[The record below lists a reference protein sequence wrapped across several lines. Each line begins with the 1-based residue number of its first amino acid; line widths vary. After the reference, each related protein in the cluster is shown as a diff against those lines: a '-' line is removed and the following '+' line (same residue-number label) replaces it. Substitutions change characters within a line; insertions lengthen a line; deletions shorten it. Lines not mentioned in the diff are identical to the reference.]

1 MKSPEFKLLAVVQT
15 ITLILVL
22 ILVIDRYVAP
32 PAAKSIGA
40 EIATTPVPAQQHTV
54 SLKVDSTKNH
64 VFGRM
69 RSPHTLMIFSSYN
82 CVYCRQFYTSVLDS
96 LLNGPVKEGKLKL
109 VCKDFVSPKDGLG
122 MLMAKTAEVARQ
134 NGRFEP
140 MHRLLT
146 TGNAPI
152 DSAAVIALALEAGMT
167 QQQLDKG
174 LNSEAT
180 ISKIE
185 NDYQAGRAVG
195 VTGTPSFVVDGTLHT
210 GYMYYSMIAEKI

>member
-40 EIATTPVPAQQHTV
+40 AIATAPVPAQQQTV
-54 SLKVDSTKNH
+54 SLKVDSTQNH

-69 RSPHTLMIFSSYN
+69 KSPHTLMIFSSYN
-82 CVYCRQFYTSVLDS
+82 CVYCRQFYTTVLDS

-109 VCKDFVSPKDGLG
+109 VCKDFVSPKDKLG
-122 MLMAKTAEVARQ
+122 MLMAKAAEVARQ

-140 MHRLLT
+140 MHKLLT
-146 TGNAPI
+146 TGNTPI
-152 DSAAVIALALEAGMT
+152 DSAGVIALALEAGLT
-167 QQQLDKG
+167 QQQLNKG

-180 ISKIE
+180 LSRIQ
-185 NDYQAGRAVG
+185 NDYEAGKVVG
-195 VTGTPSFVVDGTLHT
+195 VTGTPSFVLDGTLHT
-210 GYMYYSMIAEKI
+210 GYMYYNMIVEKL